1 MSISFPGGRMKT
13 SKTLMILL
21 IFLSLTSLKAFA
33 TEADSNSKGPIEIDI
48 DGEARFCFTEQDVRD
63 IGVIILERN
72 AYRTDLR
79 ACTDDLTEL
88 REQVENEILPDLQ
101 GQRARAQ
108 RAEIRLRRTRVLALV
123 ALLLGFA
130 TGVGL

>member
-1 MSISFPGGRMKT
+1 MKT

-21 IFLSLTSLKAFA
+21 ILLSLISLRAFA
-33 TEADSNSKGPIEIDI
+33 DSKGPIEIDI
-48 DGEARFCFTEQDVRD
+48 DGEARFCFTERDVRD
-63 IGVIILERN
+63 IGAIIIERN

-79 ACTDDLTEL
+79 ACTNDLAEL

-108 RAEIRLRRTRVLALV
+108 RAEIRLRRTRFIALA
-123 ALLLGFA
+123 ALIIGFA